1 MMRISSQTPVPC
13 QRKDAAWRRISPSRR
28 MLASY
33 IAFFTVALLVFDAM
47 ILLSLLP

>member
-1 MMRISSQTPVPC
+1 MMRIIPRPTD
-13 QRKDAAWRRISPSRR
+13 KDAAWRRMSPSRR

-33 IAFFTVALLVFDAM
+33 IAFFTVALLIFDAM